1 MHKVLIESLTFSH
14 NELYLSSL
22 GGIEDKVILF
32 IKNTIIVWDLQT
44 GKSLYGSPL
53 GLHKTVHTLKYFRN
67 NDEKLIAVLTDGI

>member
-1 MHKVLIESLTFSH
+1 LYRLKLHKVLIESLTFSH

-22 GGIEDKVILF
+22 GGVED
-32 IKNTIIVWDLQT
+32 KNTIIVWDLLT

-53 GLHKTVHTLKYFRN
+53 GLQKTVHTLKYFGN